1 MLLVGWLNHCL
12 QNILN
17 EAPRRNY
24 GRDAFSCKSATWE
37 HQCVILMFPRYHVS
51 NIMANHDVLDAIFK
65 LSVLASRLSILFSVS
80 FIVLFNRK
88 YFKML
93 FFYIGLSKL

>member
-37 HQCVILMFPRYHVS
+37 HQCVILMFPRYRVS

-65 LSVLASRLSILFSVS
+65 LRYLAVWLW
-80 FIVLFNRK
+80 
-88 YFKML
+88 L
-93 FFYIGLSKL
+93 FFK